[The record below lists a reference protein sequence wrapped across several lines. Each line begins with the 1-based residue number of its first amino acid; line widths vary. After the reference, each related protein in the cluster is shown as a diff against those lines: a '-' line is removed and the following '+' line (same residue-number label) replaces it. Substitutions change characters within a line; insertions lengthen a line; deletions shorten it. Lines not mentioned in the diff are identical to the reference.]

1 MRVVHLDSGREMRG
15 GQWQVLSLLHG
26 LGDGNTLLTAAEGP
40 LMREAQRRGIDA
52 QPLSMLSL
60 GAVTKSSDLIHAHDA
75 RCHTWAAALGSAP
88 LVVSRRVAFPVKQ
101 SVLSRWKYG
110 RATKYLA
117 VSEHVKQT
125 LMDAEVPPERIEV
138 VYDGVRLPDRVAH
151 GERIIAPATDD
162 PMKGSDLI
170 REAAD
175 LAGFRVHFSEDLE
188 ADLPTASLLVY
199 ITRSEGLG
207 SAALL
212 AMAYGV
218 PVVASRVGG
227 LPEVVED
234 CHTGIL
240 TDNEPA
246 AIADAMLRALAMRD
260 MLGRNAR
267 RCVEEKFSIGHMVTR
282 TQRVYQELLGAHG

>member
-15 GQWQVLSLLHG
+15 GQWQVLSLLGG
-26 LGDGNTLLTAAEGP
+26 LGNGNTLLTASDGP
-40 LMREAQRRGIDA
+40 LMQEAMRRGIDA
-52 QPLSMLSL
+52 QPMTMRSITASVRS
-60 GAVTKSSDLIHAHDA
+60 ADLVHAHDA
-75 RCHTWAAALGSAP
+75 RCHTWAAALGSTP

-117 VSEHVKQT
+117 VSEHVKRT
-125 LMDAEVPPERIEV
+125 LMEADVPEERIEV
-138 VYDGVRLPDRVAH
+138 VYDGVALPEVTASGDRIV
-151 GERIIAPATDD
+151 APATDD

-175 LAGFRVHFSEDLE
+175 LAGFRVHFSTDLA

-218 PVVASRVGG
+218 PVVARRTGG
-227 LPEVVED
+227 LVEIVED
-234 CHTGIL
+234 CVNGIL
-240 TDNEPA
+240 TENDPPS
-246 AIADAMLRALAMRD
+246 IADAMIRALASREM
-260 MLGRNAR
+260 MGRNAR
-267 RCVEEKFSIGHMVTR
+267 RCIERKFSLDHMIAR
-282 TQRVYQELLGAHG
+282 TQRVYNELLGAHA